1 MKQVEIGPGFED
13 WQRAARALL
22 REGIPPEQVAWREIE
37 RTSLFDSPAV
47 PAPAEGS
54 ASAIRVPRAFVD
66 LARRVAAAPDPDRWR
81 LLYEA
86 LWRIVHESR
95 DLLTHEGDPAVRRLQ
110 AMAQQTGA
118 QHPFPSR
125 RMGPGPRA
133 PRPEAPREHRTPH
146 PDAGATRADDGD
158 APAPGAGSFIPA
170 GAGLDGLRQAAARCQ
185 GCDLYRHASQTVFGR
200 GPADARI
207 VLVGE
212 QPGDQEDRQGAP
224 FVGPAGEV
232 FDRAL
237 AEVGL
242 ARERLYVT
250 NVVKHFKFVERG
262 RRRIHQTP
270 RAAEITA
277 CRPWVEAEL
286 SVIRPETLVCL
297 GATAARALLGAGF
310 RLMQERGRWV
320 ESRWAPRTMATLH
333 PSAVLRGEDDAAQA
347 RLYGML
353 VDDLRRVAG
362 G

>member
-1 MKQVEIGPGFED
+1 MRPVEIRPQFEA
-13 WQRAARALL
+13 WQAAARALL
-22 REGIPPEQVAWREIE
+22 REAVPPDRVAWREIDDL
-37 RTSLFDSPAV
+37 SLFD
-47 PAPAEGS
+47 APERAAPEGEA
-54 ASAIRVPRAFVD
+54 ASTVRVPRAFVE
-66 LARRVAAAPDPDRWR
+66 LARRVADDGDPARWA

-86 LWRIVHESR
+86 LWRIVHETR
-95 DLLTHEGDPAVRRLQ
+95 DLLANDADPLVRRL
-110 AMAQQTGA
+110 
-118 QHPFPSR
+118 R
-125 RMGPGPRA
+125 RMAEGLHSGGA
-133 PRPEAPREHRTPH
+133 P
-146 PDAGATRADDGD
+146 PDAGRYV
-158 APAPGAGSFIPA
+158 PA
-170 GAGLDGLRQAAARCQ
+170 GAGLEALRAAAARCR

-237 AEVGL
+237 VEVGL

-270 RAAEITA
+270 RAHEIAA

-286 SVIRPETLVCL
+286 AAIAPETLVCL
-297 GATAARALLGAGF
+297 GATAARALLGADF
-310 RLMQERGRWV
+310 RIMRERGEWV
-320 ESRWAPRTMATLH
+320 ASRWARRTMATLH

-347 RLYGML
+347 RLYAML
-353 VDDLRRVAG
+353 VEDLRRVAAA
-362 G
+362 

>member
-1 MKQVEIGPGFED
+1 VRQIEIGAHFED
-13 WQRAARALL
+13 WQAAARALL
-22 REGIPPEQVAWREIE
+22 REGMSPDQVSWRETE
-37 RTSLFDSPAV
+37 LASLFDRPATA
-47 PAPAEGS
+47 APGAPGPGGE
-54 ASAIRVPRAFVD
+54 APAIRVPKAFVD
-66 LARRVAAAPDPDRWR
+66 LARQVAARRDPDRWR

-95 DLLTHEGDPAVRRLQ
+95 DLLAHEGDPLVRRLHL
-110 AMAQQTGA
+110 MARE
-118 QHPFPSR
+118 PNPPEESR
-125 RMGPGPRA
+125 PRQEPRA
-133 PRPEAPREHRTPH
+133 RA
-146 PDAGATRADDGD
+146 AGARA
-158 APAPGAGSFIPA
+158 PESGAGDPPPRGASAFVPA
-170 GAGLDGLRQAAARCQ
+170 GAGLTELRLAAARCE
-185 GCDLYRHASQTVFGR
+185 GCDLYRHASQTVFGL

-242 ARERLYVT
+242 ARDRLYVT

-270 RAAEITA
+270 RAAEINA

-286 SVIRPETLVCL
+286 AAIGPDTLVCL
-297 GATAARALLGAGF
+297 GATAARALLGADF
-310 RLMQERGRWV
+310 RLMQQRGRWV

-353 VDDLRRVAG
+353 VADLRLVATG
-362 G
+362 

>member
-1 MKQVEIGPGFED
+1 MRQIDIGPRFED
-13 WQRAARALL
+13 WQSAARSLL
-22 REGIPPEQVAWREIE
+22 REAVPPDQVIWREVE
-37 RTSLFDSPAV
+37 HPSLFEGEGVQPPAEN
-47 PAPAEGS
+47 APA
-54 ASAIRVPRAFVD
+54 AVRVPRAFVD
-66 LARRVAAAPDPDRWR
+66 LARQVAAHRDPDRWR

-95 DLLTHEGDPAVRRLQ
+95 DVLANDADPLGRRLRL
-110 AMAQQTGA
+110 MAQA
-118 QHPFPSR
+118 RACRARPHRHPAPTMSTLPR
-125 RMGPGPRA
+125 EVPGHSSPPGPSLA
-133 PRPEAPREHRTPH
+133 E
-146 PDAGATRADDGD
+146 
-158 APAPGAGSFIPA
+158 
-170 GAGLDGLRQAAARCQ
+170 LRGAAARCE
-185 GCDLYRHASQTVFGR
+185 GCDLYRYASQTVFGR

-237 AEVGL
+237 VEVGL

-262 RRRIHQTP
+262 KRRIHQTP
-270 RAAEITA
+270 RAPEINA
-277 CRPWVEAEL
+277 CRPWMEAEL
-286 SVIRPETLVCL
+286 AVIKPQTLVCL
-297 GATAARALLGAGF
+297 GATAARALLGADF

-333 PSAVLRGEDDAAQA
+333 PSAVLRGEDEAAQA

-353 VDDLRRVAG
+353 VDDLRRVASE
-362 G
+362 